1 MKVEEMLMKPDENPW
16 TPLTRV
22 AERIAI
28 NQSLQGLTLKR
39 AVSGACKRGRE
50 FGRGSAAETVLQSA
64 NSHLLTRAA
73 SNWRKATPQFQRI
86 AKEFVVE
93 FLQKVT
99 YEHFCKLKWAAKFCR
114 LILTTEIVESSS
126 PAAIVDGDPQA
137 SEPSPAPATAADVKP
152 GTDALSAAG
161 NTLRKQ
167 WMGKEFTITLTKI
180 QSGEVKMTVWALGQK
195 CRRENHKR
203 LQRLRSVYNID
214 KQGAAA
220 SFPIA
225 GC

>member
-1 MKVEEMLMKPDENPW
+1 M
-16 TPLTRV
+16 
-22 AERIAI
+22 
-28 NQSLQGLTLKR
+28 
-39 AVSGACKRGRE
+39 
-50 FGRGSAAETVLQSA
+50 
-64 NSHLLTRAA
+64 
-73 SNWRKATPQFQRI
+73 
-86 AKEFVVE
+86 VE

-99 YEHFCKLKWAAKFCR
+99 YEHFCMLKWAAKFCR

-161 NTLRKQ
+161 DTLRKQ

-195 CRRENHKR
+195 CRREHHKR

-220 SFPIA
+220 DSFQSQTASALRMNDPMERKVNEDGRRRDRSRRARRIRS
-225 GC
+225 GQSLG